1 MFMKIFTVLIIGFNN
16 IFTIPQN
23 INNDKTTAQLIRN
36 KRESEETYVLN
47 LSKVKI
53 KITYNYNDKYEIDFY
68 NTKKEEIINIPKW
81 LKYDGT
87 SSCEENWRPNCG
99 LKSLNFEK
107 NDIVWNEL
115 KRLKITIKNDKM
127 FDKTEFI
134 TSNTHVKVANE
145 TITTPIKI
153 LSFKAET
160 QTKPTTDIDLP
171 ETTTKFDGNHNYTDI
186 IDNLDYLMIHRG
198 DFDKFNYSYLY
209 WTPVFNFI
217 DTLEKGYYK
226 EFTIKNHGFKNESY
240 FYHKTSSSE
249 DEINKNILKIKAFNK
264 TLIAGNDYLQLLH
277 GESEIWKYDTK
288 STNDYYLIKYL
299 FGTLNYL
306 NVKFSFLR
314 YDPDLRNDIYL
325 YFKNN
330 IPSIN
335 SNNYKNTFDEIYE
348 ILGNF
353 FASLFYATFNM
364 DEKTHTEIDFKGV
377 DNYNKDYFIQ
387 IGFFY
392 RSLITF
398 YPKKYL
404 INVAGNSELLLR
416 SYFFTFDKKTH
427 QDNFNAIKNNNS
439 IYQIEFN
446 VLKSYDNKLITLPTN
461 KTANSINY
469 LNTDIDIR
477 YGINIFTLTF
487 PLYHKGNTYNYNF
500 KIYDFNVL
508 NSTAFIPDG
517 SNNSEW
523 DDLIPPANCKY
534 SGRWI
539 PTFNDIGCAIQN
551 ASIKMLNW
559 ILTASQVIT
568 ILRPLAIIAKATI
581 NFSTAIF
588 PVFKTV
594 PAFYYTF
601 QFLIG
606 FAIFLMILRIFV

>member
-1 MFMKIFTVLIIGFNN
+1 MLTVLILIQ
-16 IFTIPQN
+16 IFSH
-23 INNDKTTAQLIRN
+23 L
-36 KRESEETYVLN
+36 
-47 LSKVKI
+47 
-53 KITYNYNDKYEIDFY
+53 
-68 NTKKEEIINIPKW
+68 TK
-81 LKYDGT
+81 
-87 SSCEENWRPNCG
+87 
-99 LKSLNFEK
+99 
-107 NDIVWNEL
+107 
-115 KRLKITIKNDKM
+115 
-127 FDKTEFI
+127 
-134 TSNTHVKVANE
+134 
-145 TITTPIKI
+145 
-153 LSFKAET
+153 
-160 QTKPTTDIDLP
+160 
-171 ETTTKFDGNHNYTDI
+171 
-186 IDNLDYLMIHRG
+186 
-198 DFDKFNYSYLY
+198 LY
-209 WTPVFNFI
+209 A
-217 DTLEKGYYK
+217 
-226 EFTIKNHGFKNESY
+226 S
-240 FYHKTSSSE
+240 
-249 DEINKNILKIKAFNK
+249 
-264 TLIAGNDYLQLLH
+264 GNDYLQLLH
-277 GESEIWKYDTK
+277 GESEIWKYNTEN
-288 STNDYYLIKYL
+288 TNDYYLIKYL

-314 YDPDLRNDIYL
+314 YDPDLRNDIYF

-335 SNNYKNTFDEIYE
+335 NSDYKNIFDEIYE

-353 FASLFYATFNM
+353 FASLFYATFDM

-404 INVAGNSELLLR
+404 INVTGNSELLLR

-427 QDNFNAIKNNNS
+427 QENYNAIKNNNS

-446 VLKSYDNKLITLPTN
+446 VLKSYDNKLITLPTS
-461 KTANSINY
+461 KTVNSINY

-487 PLYHKGNTYNYNF
+487 PLYHKDNTSKYNF

-517 SNNSEW
+517 STNSEW
-523 DDLIPPANCKY
+523 DDLIPPPNCKY

-551 ASIKMLNW
+551 AGIKMLNW
-559 ILTASQVIT
+559 MLTASQIIT
-568 ILRPLAIIAKATI
+568 ILRPLAIIAKATV